1 MPAIRC
7 KEGGLGVLLC
17 ADKGCRQEAVGICKE
32 TGYFLNNI
40 CLVII
45 AIDISVDFLV
55 ERSILALVFRLRLL
69 RHDNGSGRLVLTR
82 TEER

>member
-32 TGYFLNNI
+32 TGCGCGQGHKDCVTVLWEEVRAYLEWKGRMEGVHKNVKRLI
-40 CLVII
+40 
-45 AIDISVDFLV
+45 
-55 ERSILALVFRLRLL
+55 ERVKGLK
-69 RHDNGSGRLVLTR
+69 
-82 TEER
+82 E